1 MRFLGLC
8 EVGGRS
14 SHGWISPPDK
24 IYAPYF
30 NRGDDP
36 PVAGPPLQLS
46 PDL

>member
-14 SHGWISPPDK
+14 SHGWIPPSDK
-24 IYAPYF
+24 ICAPYF

-36 PVAGPPLQLS
+36 AVAGPLLQLS
-46 PDL
+46 PNL